1 MNISIIIIKQEVH
14 KMDEETQVK
23 DKFWLYVGCTV
34 FVLIAVMVMIKLSE
48 NEKFSPIKKQLEEET
63 AMMNIRVLN

>member
-1 MNISIIIIKQEVH
+1 
-14 KMDEETQVK
+14 MDEETQVK

-34 FVLIAVMVMIKLSE
+34 FVLIAVMIMIKLSE